1 MTIMQKFAW
10 IVAILGNV
18 LALLYLNYS
27 GSIMAMV
34 LLALTA
40 SYSIIGCYDM
50 FYSKHTLN
58 RLYPVVAYVRYFLE
72 SYRVEIQ
79 QYFIAN
85 DIEERPFNREQ
96 RSLVYQRSK
105 GVRDTIA
112 FGTQRDL
119 LEQNYLSLWHSLH
132 LKNKKDEV
140 KRVRIGGPDCSQP
153 YDASYLNSSAMS
165 FGSLSV
171 NAIEAL
177 NLGSKKSWLLPQYR

>member
-1 MTIMQKFAW
+1 MTIMQKFVW
-10 IVAILGNV
+10 IIATLGNL

-27 GSIMAMV
+27 GSAVAVI
-34 LLALTA
+34 LLALTVT
-40 SYSIIGCYDM
+40 YSIIGCYDM

-85 DIEERPFNREQ
+85 DTEERPFNREQ

-105 GVRDTIA
+105 NVRDTIA

-119 LEQNYLSLWHSLH
+119 VEQNYLSLWHSLH
-132 LKNKKDEV
+132 PKTISGK
-140 KRVRIGGPDCSQP
+140 
-153 YDASYLNSSAMS
+153 
-165 FGSLSV
+165 SV
-171 NAIEAL
+171 V
-177 NLGSKKSWLLPQYR
+177 